1 MKKIAMVVLSSFP
14 LDVRVRRE
22 AEAHIEAGNQI
33 DVLCRTS
40 RGEAAT
46 EVVSNINVYRLKL
59 KRKRSGK
66 ITYILE
72 YFYFFSWALIKL
84 TYLYFKKKYDVIHV
98 HNMPNFIVF
107 TSLIPKIFGAKVI
120 LDLHDPMPELFAT
133 MFSLYGN
140 SRVIKF
146 LKWSE
151 SKAMRYA
158 DMNIT
163 PNIAFR
169 NIFIS
174 RGCPP
179 EKISIVMNS
188 PDENIFKANGT
199 VGEAR
204 DNNNFVIMYHG
215 AVVERQGPDILMD
228 AISMVRDKII
238 NPKVLVY
245 GEGKYLK
252 VVENKIKELNL
263 SEIVEL
269 KGLVIVDK
277 IAEAIKGIDL
287 GVIPNRINSFT
298 QINFPVRTFEYLVM
312 NKPVIVPKTQGI
324 VDYFSED
331 SIFYF
336 KPGDPEDLARTILS
350 VYEDPSNT
358 KCVLNKSIEVFNNY
372 RWEHQ
377 KKHLIELTA
386 QLQ

>member
-1 MKKIAMVVLSSFP
+1 MVVLSSFP

-22 AEAHIEAGNQI
+22 AEAHIEAGNHV

-40 RGEAAT
+40 RGEATA
-46 EVVSNINVYRLKL
+46 EVVRNINVYRLKL
-59 KRKRSGK
+59 KRKRAGK
-66 ITYILE
+66 ITYLLE
-72 YFYFFSWALIKL
+72 YFYFFSWAFVKL
-84 TYLYFKKKYDVIHV
+84 TYLHFKKKYDVIHV

-120 LDLHDPMPELFAT
+120 LDLHDPMPELFAS
-133 MFSLYGN
+133 MFSLYDD
-140 SRVIKF
+140 SPVVRV
-146 LKWSE
+146 LKWLE
-151 SKAMRYA
+151 AKAMRYA

-169 NIFIS
+169 NLFIS
-174 RGCPP
+174 RGCPS

-188 PDENIFKANGT
+188 PDENIFKANGANGK
-199 VGEAR
+199 VRE
-204 DNNNFVIMYHG
+204 DNNFVIMYHG
-215 AVVERQGPDILMD
+215 AIVKRQGPDILME
-228 AISMVRDKII
+228 AVSQICNKIP
-238 NPKVLVY
+238 NLKVLVY
-245 GEGKYLK
+245 GEGKFID
-252 VVENKIKELNL
+252 VVKDKIKELNL

-312 NKPVIVPKTQGI
+312 NKPVIVPKTKGI

-336 KPGDPEDLARTILS
+336 KPGDANDLAQTILR
-350 VYEDPSNT
+350 VYENPSST
-358 KCVLNKSIEVFNNY
+358 KSVLNKSVEVFNNY
-372 RWEHQ
+372 RWDYQ

-386 QLQ
+386 KLYQ